1 MRVMGRK
8 ALCLPGRGYII
19 SLIGEAPYYI
29 WYNWD
34 MKLFHKKEEK
44 KTELEKVEERREE
57 VLATGRK
64 FKYPLQWTKHRV
76 VINTVLVAVAV
87 VGLLLVGGW
96 LALYRLGMTDELLYR
111 VTQILPVSVA
121 SVDGENVRFSDYLML
136 YRSSMAS
143 IEYQAGKFTDEE
155 SEKVLVYQYK
165 RTALNEAE
173 RYTYAIKLAREL
185 GISVTQDEI
194 NEEFERHRQ
203 IGGVD
208 RAEEGFLKIIK
219 DNFGLSKSE
228 YCHLIELHLL
238 KAKVEAAID
247 AEADSVAKQVEEL
260 LAKNGGNYGET
271 AKALGEKVFYEETGG
286 MVSSKNLDGGRS
298 NEAMSLEEGGQSGRF
313 ISANG
318 DGYYFVKLIKKT
330 DSEVNF
336 ASIRVP
342 FLEFEKRF
350 GELGEGAI
358 REHIS
363 IE

>member
-1 MRVMGRK
+1 M
-8 ALCLPGRGYII
+8 
-19 SLIGEAPYYI
+19 
-29 WYNWD
+29 
-34 MKLFHKKEEK
+34 FHKKEEK

-76 VINTVLVAVAV
+76 VINTVLVSFAVIGV
-87 VGLLLVGGW
+87 LSVGVW
-96 LALYRLGMTDELLYR
+96 FALYRLGMTDELLYR
-111 VTQILPVSVA
+111 ITQALPVSVA

-136 YRSSMAS
+136 YRSSMTS

-155 SEKVLVYQYK
+155 SQKVLVYQYK
-165 RTALNEAE
+165 RLALDEAE
-173 RYTYAIKLAREL
+173 RYTYAIKLAHEL
-185 GISVTQDEI
+185 GIEVSDDEI

-228 YCHLIELHLL
+228 YCHLIKLHLL

-247 AEADSVAKQVEEL
+247 TEANEVASKVEEL
-260 LAKNGGNYGET
+260 LAKNGGNYGAVSES
-271 AKALGEKVFYEETGG
+271 LGDKVVYEETGG
-286 MVSSKNLDGGRS
+286 MVSNKNLDGGRS
-298 NEAMSLEEGGQSGRF
+298 NEAIKLEEGGQSGRF

-336 ASIRVP
+336 ASLRVP

-350 GELGEGAI
+350 SGLGEDAI
-358 REHIS
+358 HEYIT

>member
-1 MRVMGRK
+1 M
-8 ALCLPGRGYII
+8 
-19 SLIGEAPYYI
+19 
-29 WYNWD
+29 
-34 MKLFHKKEEK
+34 FHKKEEK

-76 VINTVLVAVAV
+76 VINTVLVSFAVIGV
-87 VGLLLVGGW
+87 LSVGVW
-96 LALYRLGMTDELLYR
+96 FALYRLGMTDELLYR
-111 VTQILPVSVA
+111 ITQALPVSVA

-136 YRSSMAS
+136 YRSSMTS

-155 SEKVLVYQYK
+155 SQKVLVYQYK
-165 RTALNEAE
+165 RMALDEAE
-173 RYTYAIKLAREL
+173 RYTYAIKLSHEL
-185 GISVTQDEI
+185 GIEVSDEEI

-228 YCHLIELHLL
+228 YCHLIKLHLL

-247 AEADSVAKQVEEL
+247 TEANEVASKVEEL
-260 LAKNGGNYGET
+260 LAKNGGNYGAVSEN
-271 AKALGEKVFYEETGG
+271 LGDKVVYEETGG
-286 MVSSKNLDGGRS
+286 MVSNKNLDGGRS
-298 NEAMSLEEGGQSGRF
+298 NEAIKLEEGGQSGRF

-336 ASIRVP
+336 ASLRVP

-350 GELGEGAI
+350 SELGEDAI
-358 REHIS
+358 HEYIT